1 METRWIRLFDEEQK
15 PRKFSVMWEEF
26 LSPYGTAESVPPGV
40 PVEFIGEPT
49 ANLSFNLLLI
59 RLSTVDAHPVIRTVL
74 PAGMER
80 MWLGINDYINTIN
93 ACYDGTRA
101 RIVYVLGSTS
111 EKSRHKLV
119 GHVAGI
125 AELSKKVQDNLPA
138 LSHEGKMVLS
148 FSSGFPLDI
157 DKVRRLF
164 SPDRYEIEITSP
176 KDTPVLPLDDWDG
189 IRDAGFMIYP
199 SETEGEDAACNQSE
213 GVEET
218 YGKRTEDSLA
228 G

>member
-111 EKSRHKLV
+111 EKSIGTISSSTPMRAATRLASSMSAPTNRACPAS
-119 GHVAGI
+119 AG
-125 AELSKKVQDNLPA
+125 SMN
-138 LSHEGKMVLS
+138 SWGGK
-148 FSSGFPLDI
+148 
-157 DKVRRLF
+157 
-164 SPDRYEIEITSP
+164 
-176 KDTPVLPLDDWDG
+176 
-189 IRDAGFMIYP
+189 
-199 SETEGEDAACNQSE
+199 
-213 GVEET
+213 
-218 YGKRTEDSLA
+218 
-228 G
+228 